1 MPVRGDGVLS
11 ARSVLVGALVVVLAT
26 LIGTSSYVTSEPAH
40 AAASAAKILPTP
52 QQQSARGI
60 TFPLTGRVN
69 VVVGAQVDRPA
80 RTLLADVV
88 KKSGGTAMFVPLA
101 SGHAPSIYLGTLS
114 KNPAIERMLDSIG
127 VANASKL
134 PAEGYVVA
142 SGLVASR
149 SVLVLNGHDA
159 AGTYYA
165 AQSLGQ
171 AVTGGTVPPL
181 RIRDWPL
188 LPMRGVIEGFY
199 GIPWTQHA
207 IIDQFAFYGRHKLNT
222 FVYEPKDDPSIRS
235 NWRNLYSPA
244 ALAKVKVLVDQAQ
257 AHHVTFAYGL
267 SPAQDICYSSEAD
280 LESTIARFAQLRSI
294 GVTEFY
300 IGLDDVPS
308 QLSCPSDHDRFAR
321 SSDDPTTDFADAQ
334 AYYLN
339 GIVSEYIVPNDLGAL
354 QTVLTDYAGS
364 DASPYRDEIAQ
375 QLDESIGIQW
385 TGEGVFADT
394 TTAGEAARAAATYK
408 ADHLSIWDN
417 FPVNDGQPGRLFL
430 NPLEGRDPKLYRVV
444 DGILSNPMA
453 QPYASMI
460 ALAQYGDYD
469 WNGPKYV
476 ADVSQSAIIA
486 ELAGADSSVRAALS
500 AFVDLNQNWQ
510 PYRSGSRRA
519 PALSAD
525 IRDFWSG
532 YDKGDEA
539 HTRPLKQ
546 RLATIAALPSTLRKM
561 SQRGFFTDARPWIDA
576 AASWAT
582 ATQHEIDMLAAIRR
596 DDGGAATDAMLA
608 GLRDAAKSV
617 LPTVPELSTVDA
629 IKRNAIV
636 PTVGDGA
643 FETFLNQA
651 ELRYDAWLG
660 AKSAAYPTTASSDL
674 STYKNHG
681 LQKML
686 DGDRATWYSSSE
698 APVTGSAVT
707 VDLGSSVPIGSVQIH
722 QSTSD
727 ATPGDMLYHAKMR
740 YSDDGSTWT
749 DAGSFESASLIS
761 QEFSTPVSA
770 RFVQLIATAPNPNDE
785 WVRIR
790 NFAVWGPTSELHSSL
805 GNTPGHDAQNAFDA
819 SVATTFIAAEE
830 PGSES
835 DLTRT
840 LPTTKRISFITFVGH
855 AQGCVQVKT
864 ASGWHRIGQ
873 LASDGSF
880 QRFAVDVA
888 QVSAARIVFTP
899 GSAAPIVNELD
910 FRDGRAPTSA
920 PSSPPGICIG
930 AWLVIGLT
938 VLVCVVLWLTRKR
951 TKERGGTNSL
961 AEPPLS

>member
-1 MPVRGDGVLS
+1 MVS
-11 ARSVLVGALVVVLAT
+11 ILAVILAI
-26 LIGTSSYVTSEPAH
+26 LIGTSAYVTSEPAH
-40 AAASAAKILPTP
+40 AAPSGAKILPTP
-52 QQQSARGI
+52 QQQSARGV
-60 TFPLTGRVN
+60 TFSLTGRVN

-88 KKSGGTAMFVPLA
+88 KKSGGKAVFVPRA
-101 SGHAPSIYLGTLS
+101 DGHAPTIYLGTLS
-114 KNPAIERMLDSIG
+114 DNPAIARILYSIG
-127 VANASKL
+127 VSNASKL

-142 SGLVASR
+142 SGLVANR

-165 AQSLGQ
+165 AQSLSQ
-171 AVTGGTVPPL
+171 AVAGGEVAPL

-188 LPMRGVIEGFY
+188 LPTRGVIEGFY

-207 IIDQFAFYGRHKLNT
+207 IIDQLAFYGRHKLNT

-235 NWRNLYSPA
+235 NWRHVYSPA
-244 ALAKVKVLVDQAQ
+244 ELAKVKALVDQAK

-267 SPAQDICYSSEAD
+267 SPAQDICYSSDAD
-280 LESTIARFAQLRSI
+280 LESTIARFVQLRSI
-294 GVTEFY
+294 GVTAFY
-300 IGLDDVPS
+300 VGLDDVPY
-308 QLSCPSDHDRFAR
+308 QLSCPSDHDRFTR
-321 SSDDPTTDFADAQ
+321 SSDDPTTGFADAQ

-339 GIVSEYIVPNDLGAL
+339 RIVSEYIAPNDLGSL

-364 DASPYRDEIAQ
+364 DASPYRQEIAQ

-430 NPLEGRDPKLYRVV
+430 NPLEGRDPKLYQVV
-444 DGILSNPMA
+444 DGILANPMA
-453 QPYASMI
+453 QPYASMV

-469 WNGPKYV
+469 WNGPKYI

-486 ELAGADSSVRAALS
+486 ELAGMDSTVRTALS
-500 AFVDLNQNWQ
+500 VFVDLNQNWQ
-510 PYRSGSRRA
+510 PYRSPSRSA

-532 YDKGDEA
+532 YDKGDKARMRALE
-539 HTRPLKQ
+539 Q

-561 SQRGFFTDARPWIDA
+561 SQRGFFADARPWIDA

-582 ATQHEIDMLAAIRR
+582 ATQHEIKMLAAIRR
-596 DDGGAATDAMLA
+596 DDGGVATDAMLA
-608 GLRDAAKSV
+608 GLRDTAKSA
-617 LPTVPELSTVDA
+617 LPTVPELSTVDTVE
-629 IKRNAIV
+629 RNAIV

-643 FETFLNQA
+643 FETFFNQSKS
-651 ELRYDAWLG
+651 RYNAWLG

-674 STYKNHG
+674 SAYKNHG

-698 APVTGSAVT
+698 APGTGSAVT
-707 VDLGSSVPIGSVQIH
+707 VDLGSSVPIGSVEIH

-727 ATPGDMLYHAKMR
+727 ATPGDMLYHAQMR
-740 YSDDGSTWT
+740 YSDDGTTWI
-749 DAGSFESASLIS
+749 DAGSFDAAPLIS
-761 QEFSTPVSA
+761 QDFSTPISA

-790 NFAVWGPTSELHSSL
+790 DFAVWGPKSELHSSL
-805 GNTPGHDAQNAFDA
+805 RNTPGHDAQNAFDA
-819 SVATTFIAAEE
+819 SVATTFIANEE
-830 PGSES
+830 PGPES

-840 LPTTKRISFITFVGH
+840 LSPTKHINSITFVGR
-855 AQGCVQVKT
+855 AQGRVEVKT
-864 ASGWHRIGQ
+864 ASGWHGIGQ
-873 LASDGSF
+873 LAPDDSF
-880 QRFAVDVA
+880 QQFALDDT
-888 QVSAARIVFTP
+888 QISAARIVFTP

-910 FRDGRAPTSA
+910 FRDSREPISA
-920 PSSPPGICIG
+920 PSSSPGICIG
-930 AWLVIGLT
+930 AWVVAGFT
-938 VLVCVVLWLTRKR
+938 AVVCVVLWLTRKR
-951 TKERGGTNSL
+951 VKNRGGTNSL